1 MMAIPVS
8 ALHKSKS
15 KYPLHFSRISEL
27 ETDCHGLRQQLEE
40 LRMYTSM
47 LERREAER
55 VEVRDTDTGGRGVM
69 MMMMMMC
76 HNRSRQR
83 RGWPR

>member
-1 MMAIPVS
+1 M
-8 ALHKSKS
+8 
-15 KYPLHFSRISEL
+15 F
-27 ETDCHGLRQQLEE
+27 
-40 LRMYTSM
+40 TSM

-55 VEVRDTDTGGRGVM
+55 IEVSTLTLM

-76 HNRSRQR
+76 DFRSRPR

>member
-1 MMAIPVS
+1 MMAIPVVS

-15 KYPLHFSRISEL
+15 KYPFHFSRISEL

-55 VEVRDTDTGGRGVM
+55 VEVRDTDTGGG
-69 MMMMMMC
+69 
-76 HNRSRQR
+76 
-83 RGWPR
+83 G

>member
-1 MMAIPVS
+1 MMAIPVVS
-8 ALHKSKS
+8 ALHKLKS

-69 MMMMMMC
+69 MMC
-76 HNRSRQR
+76 HNRSRPR